1 MRYPK
6 DQKQKT
12 RERLLDDTARHVKKH
27 GFAESGMD
35 AIAASAGV
43 TSGALYKHF
52 AGKSDLF
59 AAVVAADLRRTADRF
74 AAVAPGDGAAAK
86 MALAAYL
93 SLAHVR
99 QPDGGC
105 PLPALTPEI
114 ARADETVREAFQ
126 SGLLAV
132 HAQVEKMTGS
142 GTRAWA
148 LIAQCVGAVM
158 LARAM
163 PGAGERA
170 ELLDAVAREAS
181 PLLAEPRGR
190 GAERTHVARR
200 QTTKPGRS
208 RSQ

>member
-1 MRYPK
+1 MRYPTDHK
-6 DQKQKT
+6 EKT
-12 RERLLDDTARHVKKH
+12 RERLLDDTARHVKKF
-27 GFAESGMD
+27 GFAGSGVD

-59 AAVVAADLRRTADRF
+59 AAVVAAELERTAHRF
-74 AAVAPGDGAAAK
+74 AAVAPGDSAAARK
-86 MALAAYL
+86 ALGAYL

-114 ARADETVREAFQ
+114 ARADGTVREAFRA
-126 SGLLAV
+126 GLADV

-142 GTRAWA
+142 PTRAWA
-148 LIAQCVGAVM
+148 LIAECVGAVM

-163 PGAGERA
+163 PDAAERGD
-170 ELLDAVAREAS
+170 LLDAVAHEAS
-181 PLLAEPRGR
+181 ALLA
-190 GAERTHVARR
+190 
-200 QTTKPGRS
+200 GRS
-208 RSQ
+208 GNADGRKQDNRTRAGKSRKEP